1 MKLPNKNKIRD
12 HFIFISTALL
22 LAFLISGCNDDTV
35 GLSVSSTSVKSL
47 EASDSHIVSSG
58 NSIPAVPSE
67 SKYMTLASGAG
78 TGISVLGES
87 TISVKPDI
95 AILDIGVETFAES
108 VALARQ
114 SAAQEMGSVI
124 SALKKQ
130 GVDDSDIQTN
140 RLNISPSYDY
150 EEIMVRGKRTG
161 RQVLTGYFVNNV
173 VKVRIRELEKA
184 GEVIDRT
191 ASAGGD
197 SIRINGISFTVD
209 DLSPYKVLLRKAA
222 VEDSL
227 VKANHYATESGVTLG
242 PLISLSETIAPAI
255 QSFQKD
261 MAFGMRAMSESMP
274 TSVSGGELDIHHSIQ
289 ATFAIN

>member
-47 EASDSHIVSSG
+47 EASDSRIVSSG
-58 NSIPAVPSE
+58 NPMPAVPSE
-67 SKYMTLASGAG
+67 SKYMTLASGAS
-78 TGISVLGES
+78 TGISVVGES

-161 RQVLTGYFVNNV
+161 RQVLTGYFVNNG

>member
-47 EASDSHIVSSG
+47 EASDSRIVSSG
-58 NSIPAVPSE
+58 NPMPAVPSE
-67 SKYMTLASGAG
+67 SKYMTLASGAS
-78 TGISVLGES
+78 TGISVVGES

-242 PLISLSETIAPAI
+242 PLISLSETIAPVI

>member
-1 MKLPNKNKIRD
+1 M
-12 HFIFISTALL
+12 ALF
-22 LAFLISGCNDDTV
+22 LAFLVSGCNDDTV
-35 GLSVSSTSVKSL
+35 GLSVSSNSVKSL
-47 EASDSHIVSSG
+47 EDSDIVSSG

-67 SKYMTLASGAG
+67 SKYMTLASDAG

-114 SAAQEMGSVI
+114 FAAKEMGSVI
-124 SALKKQ
+124 STLKKQ
-130 GVDDSDIQTN
+130 GVDDSDIQTS

-209 DLSPYKVLLRKAA
+209 DLSPYKVLLRKGA

-242 PLISLSETIAPAI
+242 PLISLSETSAPAI

-261 MAFGMRAMSESMP
+261 MAFGMRAMSESIP
-274 TSVSGGELDIHHSIQ
+274 TSVSGGELDIHHSIY

>member
-47 EASDSHIVSSG
+47 EASDSRIVSSG
-58 NSIPAVPSE
+58 NPMPAVPSE
-67 SKYMTLASGAG
+67 SKYMTLASGAS
-78 TGISVLGES
+78 TGISVVGES

-114 SAAQEMGSVI
+114 FAAKEMGSVI
-124 SALKKQ
+124 STLKKQ
-130 GVDDSDIQTN
+130 GVDDSDIQTS

>member
-1 MKLPNKNKIRD
+1 LKLPNKNKIRD

-47 EASDSHIVSSG
+47 EASDSDIVSSG

-67 SKYMTLASGAG
+67 SKYMTLASDAG

-114 SAAQEMGSVI
+114 FAAKEMGSVI
-124 SALKKQ
+124 STLKKQ
-130 GVDDSDIQTN
+130 GVDDSDIQTS

-209 DLSPYKVLLRKAA
+209 DLSPYKVLLRKGA

-242 PLISLSETIAPAI
+242 PLISLSETSAPAI

-261 MAFGMRAMSESMP
+261 MAFGMRAMSESIP
-274 TSVSGGELDIHHSIQ
+274 TSVSGGELDIHHSIY

>member
-1 MKLPNKNKIRD
+1 MKLPDKNKIRD

-47 EASDSHIVSSG
+47 EASDSRIVSSG
-58 NSIPAVPSE
+58 NPMPAVPSE
-67 SKYMTLASGAG
+67 SKYMTLASGTS
-78 TGISVLGES
+78 TGISVVGES

>member
-1 MKLPNKNKIRD
+1 
-12 HFIFISTALL
+12 
-22 LAFLISGCNDDTV
+22 
-35 GLSVSSTSVKSL
+35 
-47 EASDSHIVSSG
+47 
-58 NSIPAVPSE
+58 
-67 SKYMTLASGAG
+67 MTLASGAS
-78 TGISVLGES
+78 TGISVVGES

-242 PLISLSETIAPAI
+242 PLISLSETSAPAI
-255 QSFQKD
+255 QSFQED

-274 TSVSGGELDIHHSIQ
+274 TSVIGGELDIHHSIQ

>member
-47 EASDSHIVSSG
+47 EASDSRIVSSG
-58 NSIPAVPSE
+58 NPMPAVPSE
-67 SKYMTLASGAG
+67 SKYMTLASGAS
-78 TGISVLGES
+78 TGISVVGES

>member
-1 MKLPNKNKIRD
+1 MKLPNKNNIRD

-47 EASDSHIVSSG
+47 EASDSRIVSSG
-58 NSIPAVPSE
+58 NPMPAVPSE
-67 SKYMTLASGAG
+67 SKYMTLASGAS
-78 TGISVLGES
+78 TGISVVGES

-114 SAAQEMGSVI
+114 SATQEMGSVI
-124 SALKKQ
+124 SALKKY

>member
-47 EASDSHIVSSG
+47 EASDSDIVSSG

-67 SKYMTLASGAG
+67 SKYMTLASDAG

-114 SAAQEMGSVI
+114 FAAKEMGSVI
-124 SALKKQ
+124 STLKKQ
-130 GVDDSDIQTN
+130 GVDDSDIQTS

-184 GEVIDRT
+184 GEVIDKT

-209 DLSPYKVLLRKAA
+209 DLSPYKVLLRKGA

-242 PLISLSETIAPAI
+242 PLISLSETSSPAI

-274 TSVSGGELDIHHSIQ
+274 TSVSGGELDIHHSIH
-289 ATFAIN
+289 ATFAID

>member
-47 EASDSHIVSSG
+47 EASDSRIVSSG
-58 NSIPAVPSE
+58 NPMPAVPSE
-67 SKYMTLASGAG
+67 SKYMTLASGAS
-78 TGISVLGES
+78 TGISVVGES

-227 VKANHYATESGVTLG
+227 VKANHYATESGVILG

>member
-1 MKLPNKNKIRD
+1 
-12 HFIFISTALL
+12 
-22 LAFLISGCNDDTV
+22 
-35 GLSVSSTSVKSL
+35 
-47 EASDSHIVSSG
+47 
-58 NSIPAVPSE
+58 
-67 SKYMTLASGAG
+67 
-78 TGISVLGES
+78 
-87 TISVKPDI
+87 
-95 AILDIGVETFAES
+95 
-108 VALARQ
+108 
-114 SAAQEMGSVI
+114 
-124 SALKKQ
+124 
-130 GVDDSDIQTN
+130 
-140 RLNISPSYDY
+140 
-150 EEIMVRGKRTG
+150 MVRGKRTG

-184 GEVIDRT
+184 CEVIDRT

-209 DLSPYKVLLRKAA
+209 DLSPYKVLLRKGA

-242 PLISLSETIAPAI
+242 PLISLSETSVPAI

-274 TSVSGGELDIHHSIQ
+274 TSVSGGELDIHHSIH

>member
-47 EASDSHIVSSG
+47 EASDSRVVSSG
-58 NSIPAVPSE
+58 NPMPAVPSE
-67 SKYMTLASGAG
+67 SKYMTLSSGAS
-78 TGISVLGES
+78 TGISVVGES

-255 QSFQKD
+255 QSSQKD

>member
-47 EASDSHIVSSG
+47 EASDSRIVSSG
-58 NSIPAVPSE
+58 NPMPAVPSE
-67 SKYMTLASGAG
+67 SKYMTLASGAS
-78 TGISVLGES
+78 TGISVVGES

-173 VKVRIRELEKA
+173 VKVRIRALEKA

>member
-1 MKLPNKNKIRD
+1 M
-12 HFIFISTALL
+12 ALF
-22 LAFLISGCNDDTV
+22 LAFLISGCNDDPV
-35 GLSVSSTSVKSL
+35 GLSVSSNSVKSL
-47 EASDSHIVSSG
+47 EDSDIVSSG
-58 NSIPAVPSE
+58 NPIPAVPSE
-67 SKYMTLASGAG
+67 SKYMTLASDAG

-114 SAAQEMGSVI
+114 FAAKEMGSVI
-124 SALKKQ
+124 STLKKQ
-130 GVDDSDIQTN
+130 GVDDSDIQTS

-184 GEVIDRT
+184 GEVIDKT

-209 DLSPYKVLLRKAA
+209 DLSPYKVLLRKGA

-242 PLISLSETIAPAI
+242 PLISLSEPSAPAI

-261 MAFGMRAMSESMP
+261 MAFGMRAMSESIP
-274 TSVSGGELDIHHSIQ
+274 TSVSGGELDIHHSIY

>member
-12 HFIFISTALL
+12 HFIFISMALL

-47 EASDSHIVSSG
+47 EASDSRIVSSG
-58 NSIPAVPSE
+58 NPMPAVPSE
-67 SKYMTLASGAG
+67 SKYMTLASGAS
-78 TGISVLGES
+78 TGISVVGES

-114 SAAQEMGSVI
+114 SAAQEMVSVI

>member
-1 MKLPNKNKIRD
+1 MKLPNKNKVRD

-22 LAFLISGCNDDTV
+22 LVFLISGCNDDTV

-47 EASDSHIVSSG
+47 EASDSRIVSSG
-58 NSIPAVPSE
+58 NPMPAVPSE
-67 SKYMTLASGAG
+67 SKYMTLSSGAS
-78 TGISVLGES
+78 TGITVVGES

-255 QSFQKD
+255 QSSQKD

>member
-47 EASDSHIVSSG
+47 EASDSRIVSPG
-58 NSIPAVPSE
+58 NPMPAVPSE
-67 SKYMTLASGAG
+67 SKYMTLASGAS
-78 TGISVLGES
+78 TGISVVGES

>member
-47 EASDSHIVSSG
+47 EASDSRVVSSG
-58 NSIPAVPSE
+58 NPMPAVPSE
-67 SKYMTLASGAG
+67 SKYMTLASGAS
-78 TGISVLGES
+78 TGISVVGES

-227 VKANHYATESGVTLG
+227 VKANHYATESGVILG

>member
-12 HFIFISTALL
+12 HFIFISMALL
-22 LAFLISGCNDDTV
+22 LAFLISGCNDDAV

-47 EASDSHIVSSG
+47 EASDSRIVSSG
-58 NSIPAVPSE
+58 NPMPAVPSE
-67 SKYMTLASGAG
+67 SKYMTLASGAS
-78 TGISVLGES
+78 TGISVVGES

-209 DLSPYKVLLRKAA
+209 DLSPYKVLLRKEA

-255 QSFQKD
+255 QSSQKD
-261 MAFGMRAMSESMP
+261 MAFGMRATSESMP

>member
-47 EASDSHIVSSG
+47 EASDSDIVSSG

-67 SKYMTLASGAG
+67 SKYMTLASDAG

-114 SAAQEMGSVI
+114 FAAKEMGSVI
-124 SALKKQ
+124 STLKKQ
-130 GVDDSDIQTN
+130 GVDDSDIQTS

-150 EEIMVRGKRTG
+150 EEI
-161 RQVLTGYFVNNV
+161 
-173 VKVRIRELEKA
+173 IC
-184 GEVIDRT
+184 
-191 ASAGGD
+191 
-197 SIRINGISFTVD
+197 
-209 DLSPYKVLLRKAA
+209 LLYTSDAA
-222 VEDSL
+222 DE
-227 VKANHYATESGVTLG
+227 
-242 PLISLSETIAPAI
+242 
-255 QSFQKD
+255 
-261 MAFGMRAMSESMP
+261 
-274 TSVSGGELDIHHSIQ
+274 
-289 ATFAIN
+289 

>member
-1 MKLPNKNKIRD
+1 MKLPNKNKVRD

-22 LAFLISGCNDDTV
+22 LVFLISGCNDDTV

-47 EASDSHIVSSG
+47 EASDSRIVSSG
-58 NSIPAVPSE
+58 NPMPAVPSE
-67 SKYMTLASGAG
+67 SKYMTLASGAS
-78 TGISVLGES
+78 TGISVVGES

-124 SALKKQ
+124 SALKKE

-209 DLSPYKVLLRKAA
+209 DLSPYKVLLRKGA

-242 PLISLSETIAPAI
+242 PLVSLSETIAPAI

>member
-47 EASDSHIVSSG
+47 EASDSDIVSSG

-67 SKYMTLASGAG
+67 SKYMTLASDAG

-209 DLSPYKVLLRKAA
+209 DLSPYKVLLRKGA

>member
-12 HFIFISTALL
+12 YFIFTSMALL

-35 GLSVSSTSVKSL
+35 GLSGSSNSVKAL
-47 EASDSHIVSSG
+47 EDSNIVSTG
-58 NSIPAVPSE
+58 NPIPAVPSG
-67 SKYMTLASGAG
+67 SKYVTLASGAG

-114 SAAQEMGSVI
+114 FAAKEMGSVI
-124 SALKKQ
+124 STLKKQ
-130 GVDDSDIQTN
+130 GVDDSDIQTS

-242 PLISLSETIAPAI
+242 PLISLSETSAPAI

-261 MAFGMRAMSESMP
+261 MAFGMRAMSESIP
-274 TSVSGGELDIHHSIQ
+274 TSVSGGEFDIHHSIY

>member
-1 MKLPNKNKIRD
+1 MKLPNKNNIRD
-12 HFIFISTALL
+12 HFIFISMALL

-58 NSIPAVPSE
+58 NPMSAVPSE
-67 SKYMTLASGAG
+67 SKYMTLASGAS
-78 TGISVLGES
+78 TGISVVGES

-130 GVDDSDIQTN
+130 GVYDSDIQTN

>member
-47 EASDSHIVSSG
+47 EASDSDIVSSG

-67 SKYMTLASGAG
+67 SKYMTLASDAG
-78 TGISVLGES
+78 IGISVLGES

-108 VALARQ
+108 VAVARQ
-114 SAAQEMGSVI
+114 FAAKEMGSVI

-255 QSFQKD
+255 KSSQKD

-274 TSVSGGELDIHHSIQ
+274 TSVSGGELDIYHSIQ

>member
-47 EASDSHIVSSG
+47 EASDSRIVSSG
-58 NSIPAVPSE
+58 NPMPAVPSE
-67 SKYMTLASGAG
+67 SKYMTLASGAS
-78 TGISVLGES
+78 TGISVVGES

-124 SALKKQ
+124 SALKKH

-161 RQVLTGYFVNNV
+161 RQVLKGYFVNNV

>member
-47 EASDSHIVSSG
+47 EASDSDIVSSG

-67 SKYMTLASGAG
+67 SKYMTLASGAS
-78 TGISVLGES
+78 TGISVVGES

-255 QSFQKD
+255 QSSQKD

>member
-1 MKLPNKNKIRD
+1 LKLPNKNKIRD
-12 HFIFISTALL
+12 YFIFTSMALL

-35 GLSVSSTSVKSL
+35 GLSGSSNSVKAL
-47 EASDSHIVSSG
+47 EDSDIVSRG
-58 NSIPAVPSE
+58 NPSPTVPSE
-67 SKYMTLASGAG
+67 SKYMTLASDAG

-114 SAAQEMGSVI
+114 FAAKEMGSVI
-124 SALKKQ
+124 STLKKQ
-130 GVDDSDIQTN
+130 GVDDSDIQTS

-184 GEVIDRT
+184 GEVIDKT

-209 DLSPYKVLLRKAA
+209 DLSPYKVLLRKGA

-242 PLISLSETIAPAI
+242 PLISLSETSAPAI

-261 MAFGMRAMSESMP
+261 MAFGMRAMSESIP
-274 TSVSGGELDIHHSIQ
+274 TSVSGGELDIHHSIY

>member
-47 EASDSHIVSSG
+47 EASDSRIVSSG
-58 NSIPAVPSE
+58 NPMPAVPSE
-67 SKYMTLASGAG
+67 SKYMTLASGAS
-78 TGISVLGES
+78 TGISVVGES

-150 EEIMVRGKRTG
+150 EEIIVRGKRTG

>member
-47 EASDSHIVSSG
+47 EASDSRIVSSG
-58 NSIPAVPSE
+58 NPMPAVPSE
-67 SKYMTLASGAG
+67 SKYVTLASGVS
-78 TGISVLGES
+78 TGISVVGES

-209 DLSPYKVLLRKAA
+209 DLSPYKVLLRKDA
-222 VEDSL
+222 V
-227 VKANHYATESGVTLG
+227 
-242 PLISLSETIAPAI
+242 
-255 QSFQKD
+255 
-261 MAFGMRAMSESMP
+261 
-274 TSVSGGELDIHHSIQ
+274 
-289 ATFAIN
+289 